1 MLLSCFVVVCQ
12 SVSDAIIIFFKYV
25 YYVSTGYGSGG
36 SGVVVVVREGA
47 AGI

>member
-1 MLLSCFVVVCQ
+1 MDRLIMCCWLY
-12 SVSDAIIIFFKYV
+12 DV